1 MSFDL
6 GDAYPAALD
15 VFDASGNYTNATSV
29 TLTITL
35 PDGTT
40 TSPTVSNPPSVTGQY
55 RVTYVPVQSGRH
67 MVRWV
72 TTAPNTGYTDAFD
85 VSEANPDSIMPLAV
99 IKGLLGIDLTDV
111 SDDEAIRDMLVAV
124 TSALED
130 YKNQVIVQR
139 TFTERYSLSG
149 SGAYYWTM
157 SGRLRLMNTPVI
169 SITSITSEVGGIT
182 WNPAN
187 LYVEPASG
195 IVTTITGPAITG
207 RVIVTY
213 VAGMQVI
220 PRRYLEAAKTL
231 FQHLWEARRGPGG
244 TSGVIGAEELG
255 DYRHFTGMPRKVTE
269 MMGPPQ
275 PVVA

>member
-139 TFTERYSLSG
+139 TFTERYDLG
-149 SGAYYWTM
+149 DWPC
-157 SGRLRLMNTPVI
+157 GRLRLMNTPVI
-169 SITSITSEVGGIT
+169 SLTSVAAEVGGIT
-182 WNPAN
+182 WTPAN
-187 LYVEPASG
+187 QYVEPASG
-195 IVTTITGPAITG
+195 IVTTITGPTISG

-220 PRRYLEAAKTL
+220 PRRYIEAAKTL

-255 DYRHFTGMPRKVTE
+255 DYRHFTGLPRKVTE

-275 PVVA
+275 PIVA